1 MNKII
6 YIPSDVV
13 LKVCISDLYDESGE
27 PITISDTSKVE
38 LTFTSGGASKSFV
51 LDMDDSATL
60 PEGVSIVT
68 KETNANEETD
78 VDPYIVICLCTQ
90 GLLPGQLA
98 LRSDVSIP
106 DTRFH
111 EGVRHEV
118 DEYLFPVILK

>member
-27 PITISDTSKVE
+27 PITITDTSKVE

-51 LDMDDSATL
+51 LDMEDMATL
-60 PEGVSIVT
+60 PEGVSVVT
-68 KETNANEETD
+68 GETD

-111 EGVRHEV
+111 EGVRHEA
-118 DEYLFPVILK
+118 DEYTFPVILK